1 MKQIVYVASSESKQ
15 IHVWRI
21 DEKGIMTLLQQFIL
35 PGEVQPMQ
43 ISYDSQH
50 LYVGVRPNFAIITY
64 LISAEGKLSQ
74 QAIIPIPVS
83 ATHIEIDH
91 HGNWLFI
98 SSYHQGSLVVLPLNQ
113 YGIPQSPIQIISDLK
128 HPHSSGIFF
137 DNLRLFVACL
147 GEDRIRIYT
156 INKNGYLNEEIAYRI
171 TTNKGAGPRHL
182 AFSPNKNAFY
192 CLNELDATI
201 NVYSK
206 FEPYEQKQNYT
217 ILPVGS
223 EGKRLAAADIHITP
237 NGQYL
242 YASERSTSIIRQFQ
256 VTMDGLKLSPMTI
269 YPTETQ
275 PRSFNIDQTGNF
287 LLVAGQQSNHI
298 AVYKIDMITGTLKA
312 LDRYL
317 VGKSPTWV
325 TVNSIKI

>member
-21 DEKGIMTLLQQFIL
+21 DEEGKMTLLQQLTL

-43 ISYDSQH
+43 ISHDNQH
-50 LYVGVRPNFAIITY
+50 LYVGIRPNFAIITY
-64 LISAEGKLSQ
+64 LISIEGKLNQ
-74 QAIIPIPVS
+74 QAIISIPVS
-83 ATHIEIDH
+83 PTHIEIDH

-98 SSYHQGSLVVLPLNQ
+98 SSYHQGSLVVLPINQ
-113 YGIPQSPIQIISDLK
+113 YGIVQSSIQIIDNLK
-128 HPHSSGIFF
+128 HPHASGIFF
-137 DNLRLFVACL
+137 DNSRLFVTCL
-147 GEDRIRIYT
+147 GEDCIRIYT

-192 CLNELDATI
+192 CLNELNATI

-206 FEPYEQKQNYT
+206 FEPYQQKQNCA
-217 ILPVGS
+217 ILPLS
-223 EGKRLAAADIHITP
+223 PERMLFAAADIHITP
-237 NGQYL
+237 NGKYL
-242 YASERSTSIIRQFQ
+242 YVSERSTSIIRYFE

-275 PRSFNIDQTGNF
+275 PRSFNIDKTGNF
-287 LLVAGQQSNHI
+287 LLVAGQKSNHI
-298 AVYKIDMITGTLKA
+298 AVYKINIITGALKM
-312 LDRYL
+312 LNRYL

-325 TVNSIKI
+325 TVNLIEN